1 MIIAVLIALLVGLII
16 LGSGLFIWFV
26 SRQRLATKSRESAKP
41 ASREPTSIFRWS
53 YVALPVAVLLFSIIL
68 VAVFFPKLSTELA
81 YRFNG
86 DGSPDRWLNRNQFLL
101 VTLLPQFILTLLAT
115 AITWGVTKLS
125 RLLQSPESLGSN
137 PENII
142 RVMGNMMALPQ
153 IILSF
158 AMLDIFSYNSYQ
170 IHIMPLWI
178 FALITMGAGGIVLAI
193 FFLRA
198 AREAWQTTQ

>member
-26 SRQRLATKSRESAKP
+26 SRQRLVTKSREPAKP

-68 VAVFFPKLSTELA
+68 VAIFSPKLPTELA

-86 DGSPDRWLNRNQFLL
+86 DGSPDRWLNRSQFLL
-101 VTLLPQFILTLLAT
+101 ITLLPQFILTLLAA

-137 PENII
+137 PKNII